1 MRRFILTILLTAISC
16 VTFAT
21 GSDSLYFPDG
31 MKWSYLVM
39 QSLQTPDDYMYWEE
53 DIHGDTTING
63 VVYRNIGSSY
73 YRYVREEG
81 GRVYMPNPQPYPEPT
96 DPAELLLFDF
106 NMNVGDSIQA
116 TCYGTGFEKW
126 QKVVAVDTVELLN
139 HVKARRLLFDDG
151 DVDIEFICSPYTKL
165 FKRTHGAFPEPT
177 SYYYYKDL
185 CCSVG
190 DELLYEF
197 TPQGCSFVDEQ
208 PTDTTENNEQA
219 ADTIPLYRYTSDD
232 SGSSTVDPVDPNQVV
247 VILQGD
253 ELTIR
258 EFMGEDITYNL
269 NLKTQNNVPAQTNSS
284 DSNYASQQ
292 ANAPA
297 RNYRRPSASMLPS
310 NLRKTVG
317 TRCN

>member
-21 GSDSLYFPDG
+21 GSNSLYFPDG

-139 HVKARRLLFDDG
+139 HVKARRLLFDGYRVYLQSVYQTVQTDAWRFSG
-151 DVDIEFICSPYTKL
+151 TDI
-165 FKRTHGAFPEPT
+165 
-177 SYYYYKDL
+177 
-185 CCSVG
+185 
-190 DELLYEF
+190 LL
-197 TPQGCSFVDEQ
+197 
-208 PTDTTENNEQA
+208 
-219 ADTIPLYRYTSDD
+219 L
-232 SGSSTVDPVDPNQVV
+232 
-247 VILQGD
+247 LQGFV
-253 ELTIR
+253 L
-258 EFMGEDITYNL
+258 L
-269 NLKTQNNVPAQTNSS
+269 SW
-284 DSNYASQQ
+284 
-292 ANAPA
+292 
-297 RNYRRPSASMLPS
+297 RRVAL
-310 NLRKTVG
+310 
-317 TRCN
+317 